1 MFPDNSMFHLM
12 KFMNQA
18 YAPEYTPKVLSFCKG
33 CVLACKHWYAL
44 VCSPNFI
51 WFVLAFLVLVV
62 VLRYHRGVLRDRA
75 SVALSQAAL
84 MTTEPRDIACGPDA
98 VVHPP
103 AKSATSYQATGLM
116 QTNLQNLEAMVMV
129 LKQDIVVFKI
139 TQMDFEKQLNKDH
152 AQFVKKMKEAIS
164 NNRSALEIE
173 GMKCYVTSLH
183 QNTWVLKQQSAQRMQ
198 DTSNDQLEKMIR
210 SR

>member
-1 MFPDNSMFHLM
+1 
-12 KFMNQA
+12 
-18 YAPEYTPKVLSFCKG
+18 
-33 CVLACKHWYAL
+33 
-44 VCSPNFI
+44 
-51 WFVLAFLVLVV
+51 
-62 VLRYHRGVLRDRA
+62 
-75 SVALSQAAL
+75 
-84 MTTEPRDIACGPDA
+84 
-98 VVHPP
+98 
-103 AKSATSYQATGLM
+103 M